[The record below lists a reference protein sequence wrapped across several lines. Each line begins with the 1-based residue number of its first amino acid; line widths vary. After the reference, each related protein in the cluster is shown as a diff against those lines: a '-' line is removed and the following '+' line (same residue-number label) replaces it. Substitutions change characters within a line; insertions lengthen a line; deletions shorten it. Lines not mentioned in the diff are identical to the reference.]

1 MNPNQMDEKKR
12 RIIKTVKTFIM
23 NPHATMEQL
32 ADLTGFPK
40 SSVQRYLNDDSM
52 IPELF
57 GYTVFKFIR
66 DQVNTNKINGCK
78 TGGLHYAQ
86 NNLAIKNTQG
96 QFQGNDRRTEAR
108 KNIKEMIR
116 ILEIANLFLEHPTY
130 TLDDVAHDYNQTH
143 SNQMITKDYVY
154 RVLTSKKG
162 YYALTERLYSEI
174 ELQLV
179 YRKLNGN
186 AKGAI
191 IHNQNRGIK

>member
-78 TGGLHYAQ
+78 PGGLHYAQ
-86 NNLAIKNTQG
+86 NNLAIKNTQS
-96 QFQGNDRRTEAR
+96 QFQGNDRRTKAR

-130 TLDDVAHDYNQTH
+130 
-143 SNQMITKDYVY
+143 
-154 RVLTSKKG
+154 
-162 YYALTERLYSEI
+162 
-174 ELQLV
+174 
-179 YRKLNGN
+179 
-186 AKGAI
+186 
-191 IHNQNRGIK
+191 